1 MKIKSLMIAA
11 ACALVLPAFA
21 ADADKATGEQPKAGV
36 QPKAAAKA
44 PAKEDAK
51 KSAAE
56 REKVAGEVK
65 TPIEAKGVVEDLTPA
80 KPYSLSNSRWVRDE
94 DHER

>member
-21 ADADKATGEQPKAGV
+21 ADADKATGEQPKA
-36 QPKAAAKA
+36 AAKA

-51 KSAAE
+51 KSTAE

-65 TPIEAKGVVEDLTPA
+65 TPLEAKGVVEDLTPA